1 MLAPSS
7 ELPGPIAV
15 SERTQA
21 VKAYLL
27 DLQDRICAALEAED
41 GGARFF
47 EDSWERPPAAVA
59 AAPG

>member
-27 DLQDRICAALEAED
+27 DLQDCICAALEAEVRKTVGPVVHD
-41 GGARFF
+41 
-47 EDSWERPPAAVA
+47 EDINAA
-59 AAPG
+59 